1 MGAGPLVE
9 VMNVLAVQMGK
20 IDKFTKSQLSTL
32 KKRVK
37 TLREQV
43 KDVKRPYVYVDG
55 FNLYYRALR
64 KTKFKW
70 LNLEMLMKGLL
81 SPDNESCLRRA
92 S

>member
-43 KDVKRPYVYVDG
+43 KDVKEGEGNNKMTQVRHLLAPQIMLQEPFQCIIDLERCTMCRP
-55 FNLYYRALR
+55 R
-64 KTKFKW
+64 TH
-70 LNLEMLMKGLL
+70 
-81 SPDNESCLRRA
+81 
-92 S
+92 